1 MKNNKGF
8 SKIEVLFDLLVVI
21 VVLEITN
28 YMTGKK

>member
-8 SKIEVLFDLLVVI
+8 SKIQVLFDLLVVI